1 MRTKFFIA
9 AICCTTVTIAQ
20 TSSDSTTIK
29 NQQLIEQ
36 LKNRINTIDNIGNG
50 TNAFQKQ
57 IDEMKIEM
65 ARQNDSIVKL
75 LNIINGL
82 KQYAATNNIGNNSSQ
97 NEKTSLTLNSENE
110 NSTQRNKTN
119 KENKKGKQRSS
130 LTVSSNN
137 EGFVSSKSLNDNDYN
152 ELSKSDDSYQNY
164 ISSCN
169 CIPLLY
175 KPYQVELNFKTIT
188 QLDEVIKNYESN
200 SNKKVTIIGHA
211 DKTGDESINI
221 SLSKQRAENLKNYL
235 IIASDKIKKDNIIIE
250 WKGSSMPI
258 QNLSENK
265 QELNRR
271 TEITLQ

>member
-9 AICCTTVTIAQ
+9 AISLTTTCFAQ
-20 TSSDSTTIK
+20 IPDSTSIK

-57 IDEMKIEM
+57 IDEMKIEL

-97 NEKTSLTLNSENE
+97 NEKSSLTLNSENE
-110 NSTQRNKTN
+110 TSVQRNKTN
-119 KENKKGKQRSS
+119 KNSKQHSS
-130 LTVSSNN
+130 ISVNANN

-152 ELSKSDDSYQNY
+152 ELSKSEASYQNY
-164 ISSCN
+164 ISTCN

-175 KPYQVELNFKTIT
+175 KPYQVELNFKTIA
-188 QLDEVIKNYESN
+188 QLDEVIKNYEIN
-200 SNKKVTIIGHA
+200 SNNKITIIGHA
-211 DKTGDESINI
+211 DKTGDESTNI

-235 IIASDKIKKDNIIIE
+235 IIASEKIKKENISIE
-250 WKGSSMPI
+250 WKGSSAPI
-258 QNLSENK
+258 KNLSENK

>member
-9 AICCTTVTIAQ
+9 AISLTTTCLAQ
-20 TSSDSTTIK
+20 IPDSTSIK

-57 IDEMKIEM
+57 IDEMKIEL

-97 NEKTSLTLNSENE
+97 NEKSSLTLNSENE
-110 NSTQRNKTN
+110 TSLQKNKSN
-119 KENKKGKQRSS
+119 KENKKSKQHSS
-130 LTVSSNN
+130 ISVNANN

-152 ELSKSDDSYQNY
+152 ELSKSEASYQNY
-164 ISSCN
+164 ISTCN

-175 KPYQVELNFKTIT
+175 KPYQVELNFKTIA
-188 QLDEVIKNYESN
+188 QLDEVIKNYEIN
-200 SNKKVTIIGHA
+200 SNNKITIVGHA
-211 DKTGDESINI
+211 DKTGDESTNI

-235 IIASDKIKKDNIIIE
+235 IIASEKIKKVNISIE
-250 WKGSSMPI
+250 WKGSSAPI
-258 QNLSENK
+258 KNLSENR